1 MSFSANSQPSRPV
14 APQPIQYGAIE
25 ARTMPSQPCD
35 KCGIDV
41 DPEIQ
46 DKCPSCGRK
55 IKAISQPTIEPPPL
69 PDDFEPDYGE
79 VDWQPSDIPPPPPP
93 ADAPAAR
100 TGGFFT
106 SIGVR
111 VLIGLVIFGG
121 VSAWGAITSA
131 DRDETGT
138 IVDEGDVAA
147 SELVVGDCLQDPGED
162 VFEEVRGV
170 SCDAPHDF
178 EIYHL
183 ATVSGLSYP
192 SDAAFEEAAGQH
204 CLPAFRSYTGEV
216 YQDSDLW
223 IGYFVPD
230 SRAWD
235 DGDRIMQCYLYL
247 PDAKLSESRA
257 AG

>member
-1 MSFSANSQPSRPV
+1 
-14 APQPIQYGAIE
+14 
-25 ARTMPSQPCD
+25 MPSQPCD

-46 DKCPSCGRK
+46 DECPSCGRK
-55 IKAISQPTIEPPPL
+55 IKAIAQSTFIAPPV
-69 PDDFEPDYGE
+69 PDDIETAYGKP
-79 VDWQPSDIPPPPPP
+79 DWQSTDIPPPPPP
-93 ADAPAAR
+93 TDPPAR
-100 TGGFFT
+100 RVGGFFT

-111 VLIGLVIFGG
+111 VLLGLLIFGG

-131 DRDETGT
+131 ERDETGT

-147 SELVVGDCLQDPGED
+147 SELAVGDCLMDPGED

-170 SCDAPHDF
+170 SCNSPHDY

-183 ATVSGLSYP
+183 ATVAGLSYP
-192 SDAAFEEAAGQH
+192 SDPAFENAAVQH
-204 CLPAFRSYTGEV
+204 CLPAFDLYTGEV
-216 YQDSDLW
+216 YENSDLW

-247 PDAKLSESRA
+247 PDAMLSESRA

>member
-1 MSFSANSQPSRPV
+1 MAADTDPEQT
-14 APQPIQYGAIE
+14 E
-25 ARTMPSQPCD
+25 ARTMASQPCD
-35 KCGIDV
+35 KCGITV

-46 DKCPSCGRK
+46 DTCPSCGRK
-55 IKAISQPTIEPPPL
+55 IKAISQPTLEAPSL
-69 PDDFEPDYGE
+69 PGDFEPDYAE
-79 VDWQPSDIPPPPPP
+79 PAWQPTDIPPPPPP
-93 ADAPAAR
+93 TEAPTGR
-100 TGGFFT
+100 RGGFFA

-111 VLIGLVIFGG
+111 VLIGLLIFGG

-131 DRDETGT
+131 DRDETGA

-147 SELVVGDCLQDPGED
+147 NELAVGDCLMDPGED

-170 SCDAPHDF
+170 SCDSPHDF

-183 ATVSGLSYP
+183 ATVTGLSYP
-192 SDAAFEEAAGQH
+192 SDPAFEEAAVQH
-204 CLPAFRSYTGEV
+204 CLPAFDLYTGEV
-216 YQDSDLW
+216 YEDSDLW

-247 PDAKLSESRA
+247 PGAMLDESRV